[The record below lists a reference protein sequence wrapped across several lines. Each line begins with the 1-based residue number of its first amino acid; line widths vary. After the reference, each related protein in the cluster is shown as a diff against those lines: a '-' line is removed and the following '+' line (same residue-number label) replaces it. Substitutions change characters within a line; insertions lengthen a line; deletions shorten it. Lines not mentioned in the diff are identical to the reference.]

1 MKLRCTTKMDATYC
15 ILWLDDQKEELSGV
29 VKNLEGRLYS
39 VGLNVSITWFD
50 TFDDESVQSLAD
62 SLRKHSP
69 YDLIMVDYD
78 LGAGKGKHGH
88 MLTKRI
94 RSQTYGDMAFYS
106 SAPDEEL
113 RKRLYE
119 QKVDGVYC
127 MQRHSLAH
135 EVFSLAQ
142 NAIRRVVHPNYM
154 RGLVVGSVGELEGL
168 FEDTINAIVKS
179 KGSPSAEDIRGI
191 AKQSLQA
198 YIDELQKVNIPRF
211 DLMPV
216 ERVVKKLNLR
226 VKVDLLLRLLEE
238 DGGHLSL
245 TCHQVISNFADEIN
259 QHRIEFAHARTTN
272 IQGVPVFQDR
282 KQNIWGPEEMRNLLL
297 KLREHYDAAR
307 NIHGYFIR

>member
-1 MKLRCTTKMDATYC
+1 MDATYC

-29 VKNLEGRLYS
+29 VKNLEGRLHS
-39 VGLNVSITWFD
+39 VGLNTNITWFD
-50 TFDDESVQSLAD
+50 KFDDENIQSLAD

-88 MLTKRI
+88 VLTKRI
-94 RSQTYGDMAFYS
+94 RSQTYADMAFYS

-113 RKRLYE
+113 RKKLYDE
-119 QKVDGVYC
+119 KVDGVYC

-168 FEDTINAIVKS
+168 FGDTINAIIKS
-179 KGSPSAEDIRGI
+179 KGAPSIDDIRLM
-191 AKQSLQA
+191 AEESLQG
-198 YIDELQKVNIPRF
+198 YIKDLQEEKIPRLKTMTA
-211 DLMPV
+211 DKII
-216 ERVVKKLNLR
+216 KKLNLR
-226 VKVDLLLRLLEE
+226 VKVDFLLRLLEE
-238 DGGHLSL
+238 DGSHLSL
-245 TCHQVISNFADEIN
+245 HCHQIISKFADEIN

-282 KQNIWGPEEMRNLLL
+282 NQKIWGPEEMRNLLL

-307 NIHGYFIR
+307 DIHGYFNR

>member
-1 MKLRCTTKMDATYC
+1 MDATYC

-39 VGLNVSITWFD
+39 VGLNANITWFD
-50 TFDDESVQSLAD
+50 KFDDESVQSLAD

-78 LGAGKGKHGH
+78 LGAGKGKYGH
-88 MLTKRI
+88 ILTKRI

-113 RKRLYE
+113 RKKLYE

-168 FEDTINAIVKS
+168 FEDTINAIVRS
-179 KGSPSAEDIRGI
+179 KGSPSIDDIRLM
-191 AKQSLQA
+191 AEQSLQE
-198 YIDELQKVNIPRF
+198 YINELQNVNMPR
-211 DLMPV
+211 LRTMST
-216 ERVVKKLNLR
+216 EKIVKKLNLR
-226 VKVDLLLRLLEE
+226 VKVDFLLRLLEE
-238 DGGHLSL
+238 DGSNLSL
-245 TCHQVISNFADEIN
+245 NCHQVISRFADEIN

-272 IQGVPVFQDR
+272 IQGIPVFQDR
-282 KQNIWGPEEMRNLLL
+282 KQKVWGPEEMRNLLL

-307 NIHGYFIR
+307 NIHGYFNR

>member
-1 MKLRCTTKMDATYC
+1 MDATYC

-39 VGLNVSITWFD
+39 VGLHANITWFD
-50 TFDDESVQSLAD
+50 KFDDESVQSLAD

-78 LGAGKGKHGH
+78 LGAGKGKYGH
-88 MLTKRI
+88 ILTKRI

-113 RKRLYE
+113 RKKLYE

-168 FEDTINAIVKS
+168 FEDTISAIVRS
-179 KGSPSAEDIRGI
+179 KGSPSIDEIRLMAEE
-191 AKQSLQA
+191 SLQE
-198 YIDELQKVNIPRF
+198 YINELQSVNIPR
-211 DLMPV
+211 LKTMSA
-216 ERVVKKLNLR
+216 EKIVKKLNLR
-226 VKVDLLLRLLEE
+226 VKVDFLLKLLEE
-238 DGGHLSL
+238 DGSNLSL
-245 TCHQVISNFADEIN
+245 NCHQVISRFADEIN

-272 IQGVPVFQDR
+272 IQGIPVFQDR
-282 KQNIWGPEEMRNLLL
+282 KQKVWGPEEMRNLLL

-307 NIHGYFIR
+307 NIHGYFNR